1 NNTSIFPHCSTFYQC
16 GMTILHAPRGTI
28 SRVYLVDRINPIT
41 GLEDRLARTDWCNR
55 VDAEQV
61 AFHKLEEETSCYPQT
76 LPLLGIN
83 ERAFPQGL
91 RQMGRGADRINGRA
105 GHAQWA
111 LHRGRIY
118 VSPWIQSGEAVV
130 VEWDGIQTDWLNSHL
145 VESDPLLAR
154 AIRYFVI
161 AQDARDFG
169 ADPITSDRAEQAFQE
184 ARRELMYNCHQQT
197 RVRGIEPSNARRSIS
212 LSEMA
217 GLGGGETLLPDGSGA
232 TVGNGG
238 GGGVDGGGVDGGG
251 NPLTTTTPPPDCSNL
266 TCCPKVIA
274 PVTYDPPSGSCVNFP
289 IRVVLRTATPCAE
302 IYYTLDGTT
311 PTAPC
316 TTSTSTS

>member
-1 NNTSIFPHCSTFYQC
+1 MSHIDTTFLALKTSLRGQIWPAGEPSNLIGAHDKMFVEALVNIQQSVDCLQYNNTSIFPHCSTFYQC

-28 SRVYLVDRINPIT
+28 GRVYLVDRINPIT

-145 VESDPLLAR
+145 VDSDPLLAR

-217 GLGGGETLLPDGSGA
+217 GLGGGETLSL
-232 TVGNGG
+232 
-238 GGGVDGGGVDGGG
+238 
-251 NPLTTTTPPPDCSNL
+251 
-266 TCCPKVIA
+266 IH
-274 PVTYDPPSGSCVNFP
+274 
-289 IRVVLRTATPCAE
+289 I
-302 IYYTLDGTT
+302 
-311 PTAPC
+311 
-316 TTSTSTS
+316 